1 MVERIKEIKDKNGNC
16 IYWKDDTGYET
27 WAEYD
32 ENNNQIYWKN
42 NTGFKNW
49 YKWENN
55 RAITITKQEYK
66 EIKLEK
72 EEKKKRN
79 CFTRFEIMEI

>member
-42 NTGFKNW
+42 NTGFKN
-49 YKWENN
+49 
-55 RAITITKQEYK
+55 
-66 EIKLEK
+66 
-72 EEKKKRN
+72 
-79 CFTRFEIMEI
+79 